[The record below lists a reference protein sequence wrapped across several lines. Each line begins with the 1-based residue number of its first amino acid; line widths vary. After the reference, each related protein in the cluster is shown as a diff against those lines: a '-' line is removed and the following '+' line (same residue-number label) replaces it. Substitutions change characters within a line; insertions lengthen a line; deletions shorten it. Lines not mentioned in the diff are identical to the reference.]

1 MKIKHLLLNQR
12 QTIETGIPNNE
23 SLVDTEKAIEKDPST
38 ILQDVLNIESFW
50 KRQSLAMLMQ
60 VAATALTIQNAKS
73 LRFVIHNDA
82 TINALAAQDMM

>member
-38 ILQDVLNIESFW
+38 IL
-50 KRQSLAMLMQ
+50 
-60 VAATALTIQNAKS
+60 
-73 LRFVIHNDA
+73 
-82 TINALAAQDMM
+82 